1 MTPTAAMAASPPAAP
16 HAGQGVIAAGIDLGG
31 TKIEAQLFTSDWTCA
46 DRRRIPTPADYPA
59 LLAAMADQIAWC
71 HTRAGAPVPVGIAAA
86 GLVNPQTGLAF
97 TANLP
102 ATGHPFPADIS
113 AAAGCPVTYVNDCRA
128 LTLSE
133 AVFGA
138 ARGLSPVAGLILGT
152 GIGGGVAI
160 EGRLVPGPAMVG
172 GEFGHFAAPAHLVA
186 AHGLPVH
193 RCGCG
198 RMGCTETYVAGPG
211 LTRLCQHVTGR
222 TLSPP
227 EIAAGKAADPA
238 LARVW
243 SIWTEFAAELLMTLT
258 FVIDPAAIVL
268 GGGLSRIPGIAAD
281 LSAALAAAQLP
292 GFAIPRILIAEAG
305 DASGARGA
313 AYAALQDRAHA

>member
-1 MTPTAAMAASPPAAP
+1 MI
-16 HAGQGVIAAGIDLGG
+16 AGGIDLGG
-31 TKIEAQLFTSDWTCA
+31 TKIEAQVFAPDWTCV
-46 DRRRIPTPADYPA
+46 DRQRIDTPRDYPA
-59 LLAAMADQIAWC
+59 LVAAMAAQIGWI
-71 HTRAGAPVPVGIAAA
+71 TDRAGHAVPVGIAAA
-86 GLVNPQTGLAF
+86 GLVNPRTGHAF
-97 TANLP
+97 TANLC
-102 ATGHPFPADIS
+102 ATGHPFPADI
-113 AAAGCPVTYVNDCRA
+113 ATAAGRPVTYVNDCRA

-152 GIGGGVAI
+152 GIGGGVAVD
-160 EGRLVPGPAMVG
+160 GRLVPGPAMVG

-186 AHGLPVH
+186 AHDLPVV

-211 LTRLCQHVTGR
+211 LSRLARHLTGR
-222 TLSPP
+222 DLTPP
-227 EIAAGKAADPA
+227 EIAAGKDHDPD

-243 SIWTEFAAELLMTLT
+243 ALWCDLAAELLMTLT

-268 GGGLSRIPGIAAD
+268 GGGLSKVPGITRD
-281 LSAALAAAQLP
+281 LSAALTRAQLP
-292 GFAIPRILIAEAG
+292 GFAIPRVLLAEAG

-313 AYAALQDRAHA
+313 AYAALQEAAHA